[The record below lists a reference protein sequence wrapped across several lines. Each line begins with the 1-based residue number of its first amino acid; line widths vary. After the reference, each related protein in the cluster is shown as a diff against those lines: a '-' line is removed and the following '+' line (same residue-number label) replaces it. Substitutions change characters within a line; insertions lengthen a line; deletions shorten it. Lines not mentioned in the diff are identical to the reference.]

1 MPAMTVNLTAP
12 IFTDEDKAR
21 AYFEE
26 IRWPNGVTCPH
37 CGNANSARIYSI
49 AANAAKKIRVG
60 LRECQDCHGQFTVR
74 TGGVM
79 ESSHVPLTKW
89 ALAYRLMTSGK
100 KGFSAHQLHRTL
112 GVSYKTAWF
121 MAHRIRE
128 SMRPIAVEPMGG
140 EGKFVEA
147 DETFVGGKAKNRAY
161 AKTLP
166 PHEAVMSLVERGGK
180 VRSRH
185 VADVSAKT
193 LKPILVEAIAEDSH
207 FRTDQAPVYTEI
219 GTGFASHETV
229 NHSIKEYVRGDAHTN
244 TVEGY
249 FSIFK
254 RGIYGTYHHVSTEHL
269 KRYLCEF
276 DFRYNER
283 IALGVDD
290 TERTVKAIR
299 GAEGRRLTYRQPRG
313 AQQASS

>member
-1 MPAMTVNLTAP
+1 MTVNLTDP

-37 CGNANSARIYSI
+37 CDNANSARIYSI
-49 AANAAKKIRVG
+49 AANTAKKIRAG

-89 ALAYRLMTSGK
+89 ALAYRLLASSK
-100 KGFSAHQLHRTL
+100 KGMSAHQLHRML
-112 GVSYKTAWF
+112 GVTYKTAWF

-128 SMRPIAVEPMGG
+128 AMRPIDAEPMGG
-140 EGKFVEA
+140 SGKTVEA

-166 PHEAVMSLVERGGK
+166 KHEAVMSLVERGGK

-185 VADVSAKT
+185 VADVTATT
-193 LKPILVEAIAEDSH
+193 LKPILVETIAKDMH

-219 GTGFASHETV
+219 GKGFASHETV

-254 RGIYGTYHHVSTEHL
+254 RGIYGVYHHISEQHL

-283 IALGVDD
+283 TALGVTD
-290 TERTVKAIR
+290 TERTEKAIR
-299 GAEGRRLTYRQPRG
+299 GAIGKRLTYRQPRG
-313 AQQASS
+313 VQQAQA

>member
-1 MPAMTVNLTAP
+1 MNVDLTDP

-49 AANAAKKIRVG
+49 RANAKKKIRAG
-60 LRECQDCHGQFTVR
+60 LRTCQDCHGQFTVR

-89 ALAYRLMTSGK
+89 ALAYHLLAASK
-100 KGFSAHQLHRTL
+100 KGMSAHQLHRML
-112 GVSYKTAWF
+112 GVTYKTAWF

-128 SMRPIAVEPMGG
+128 AMRPIDVEPIGG
-140 EGKFVEA
+140 SGKTVEA
-147 DETFVGGKAKNRAY
+147 DETYVGGKAKNRAY

-166 PHEAVMSLVERGGK
+166 KHEAVMSLVERGGK

-185 VADVSAKT
+185 VADVTAKS
-193 LKPILVEAIAEDSH
+193 LKPILVDAIAKDTNL
-207 FRTDQAPVYTEI
+207 RTDQSPVYTEI
-219 GTGFASHETV
+219 GTSFASHATV

-254 RGIYGTYHHVSTEHL
+254 RGIYGVYHHVSEQHL

-283 IALGVDD
+283 TALGVTD
-290 TERTVKAIR
+290 TERTEKAIR
-299 GAEGRRLTYRQPRG
+299 GAEGKRLTYRQPRG
-313 AQQASS
+313 AQQASA